1 MDDAKL
7 IIVDDFDDYINELT
21 DYAEKAKVGKIVT
34 CKNEIE
40 LSEEIKRTPLDII
53 LLVSVSDTIQ
63 DFDRIIYLLE
73 GENVIS
79 TSIFIVDPGNKKGIS
94 LIDAHNGQWLDATK
108 TYGETAFEALQAI
121 YNDIIAKEQAYA
133 EQENGEQK
141 PYEPQ
146 EDVEII
152 EPQQQSHKPTQTSQ
166 PVQQNRNLQ
175 LPPSPKKKKREKD
188 AYTIVMAS
196 PKGGTGKST
205 LSMEIAYLL
214 ARNKKRRICLL
225 DLNPSFDTLSAT
237 IECVR
242 RQNNYQTVYNFI
254 DELNSRCYNLM
265 TSDERHELVESEEQD
280 FFPYFDKYHVELSK
294 EDIQQLL
301 IHDPKTG
308 DKTRRDSGLWI
319 LPAIALPFDVEYIQ
333 QRYVTKIIE
342 ILKTFF
348 DFIVIDT
355 ADNLAYITV
364 EGYKEADRVYLVTSH
379 SVASA
384 AVIAKLT
391 SNLEQIDMDSEDFR
405 LIVNSPNGNFFEKN
419 PKAISKALHIQM
431 SAKLP
436 FDQNIQKSHA
446 KGRPF
451 SVYNPKSKFSKAIEP
466 VIREIEEEAYDK
478 AVGGNF

>member
-7 IIVDDFDDYINELT
+7 IIVDDFDDYIDELT
-21 DYAEKAKVGKIVT
+21 DCAKKSNIGNVIV
-34 CKNEIE
+34 CKDEIE

-53 LLVSVSDTIQ
+53 LLVSISDTIP

-73 GENVIS
+73 RENVLS
-79 TSIFIVDPGNKKGIS
+79 TSIFVIDPTNKKEVT
-94 LIDAHNGQWLDATK
+94 LIDAHDGQWLDATT
-108 TYGETAFEALQAI
+108 TYGETAFEALRAI
-121 YNDIIAKEQAYA
+121 YDDIIAQ
-133 EQENGEQK
+133 EQEELAQQDDVRQEAPANQEENG
-141 PYEPQ
+141 
-146 EDVEII
+146 
-152 EPQQQSHKPTQTSQ
+152 TSQ
-166 PVQQNRNLQ
+166 QARVQEQQAQPNRNL
-175 LPPSPKKKKREKD
+175 PPNPKKKKREKD

-205 LSMEIAYLL
+205 LSMEVAYLL

-237 IECVR
+237 IDCVKR
-242 RQNNYQTVYNFI
+242 EHNYQTIYNFI

-265 TSDERHELVESEEQD
+265 TTDERHELIESDEQD
-280 FFPYFDKYHVELSK
+280 FFPYFDKYNIELSK

-308 DKTRRDSGLWI
+308 DKTKRDTGLWI
-319 LPAIALPFDVEYIQ
+319 LPAISLPFDVEYIQ
-333 QRYVTKIIE
+333 QKYVTKIIE

-355 ADNLAYITV
+355 ADNLVYITV
-364 EGYKEADRVYLVTSH
+364 EGYKEADRIYLVTSH

-384 AVIAKLT
+384 AVLAKLT
-391 SNLEQIDMDSEDFR
+391 SNLEQLDMDSDDFR
-405 LIVNSPNGNFFEKN
+405 LIVNSPNGNFYEKN
-419 PKAISKALHIQM
+419 PRTISKALHIKL
-431 SAKLP
+431 SGKLP
-436 FDQNIQKSHA
+436 FDQNIQKNHA
-446 KGRPF
+446 KGRPY

-466 VIREIEEEAYDK
+466 VIREIEEDAYDK

>member
-1 MDDAKL
+1 MEDAKL
-7 IIVDDFDDYINELT
+7 IIVDDFDDYINELS
-21 DYAEKAKVGKIVT
+21 DCAKKAKIGQVVV
-34 CKNEIE
+34 CKDENE
-40 LSEEIKRTPLDII
+40 LSAEIKKTPLDII
-53 LLVSVSDTIQ
+53 LLISLSDSIPN
-63 DFDRIIYLLE
+63 FDRIIYLLE
-73 GENVIS
+73 NESVLS
-79 TSIFIVDPGNKKGIS
+79 TTIFVVDPENKKEIS
-94 LIDAHNGQWLDATK
+94 LIDAHNGQWLDATE
-108 TYGETAFEALQAI
+108 TFGETTFGALQSI
-121 YNDIIAKEQAYA
+121 YDEIIAQEQAYA
-133 EQENGEQK
+133 EQEGQQLVQN
-141 PYEPQ
+141 EP
-146 EDVEII
+146 V
-152 EPQQQSHKPTQTSQ
+152 EPQQEVQKQDQ
-166 PVQQNRNLQ
+166 PAQQQNRNLQ

-242 RQNNYQTVYNFI
+242 RQPNYQTLYNFI
-254 DELNSRCYNLM
+254 DELNSRCYNQM

-280 FFPYFDKYHVELSK
+280 FFPYFEKYGIQLNK
-294 EDIQQLL
+294 EAIQQLL

-319 LPAIALPFDVEYIQ
+319 LPAIALPFDVEYVQ
-333 QRYVTKIIE
+333 QRYVTKIID

-379 SVASA
+379 SIASA
-384 AVIAKLT
+384 AVLAKLT
-391 SNLEQIDMDSEDFR
+391 SNLEQIDMNEDDFR
-405 LIVNSPNGNFFEKN
+405 LIVNSPNGNFYEKN
-419 PKAISKALHIQM
+419 PKSISKALKIGLA
-431 SAKLP
+431 AKLP
-436 FDQNIQKSHA
+436 FEQNIQKYHS
-446 KGRPF
+446 KGRPY

-466 VIREIEEEAYDK
+466 VIREIEEDAYDK